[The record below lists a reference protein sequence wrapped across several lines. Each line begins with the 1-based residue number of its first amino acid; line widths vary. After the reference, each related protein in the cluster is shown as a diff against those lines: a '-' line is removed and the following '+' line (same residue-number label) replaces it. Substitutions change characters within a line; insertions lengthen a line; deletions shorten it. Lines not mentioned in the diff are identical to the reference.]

1 MDKEGRPS
9 SASASSSFFSV
20 SKISN
25 SSSKATATPPA
36 DGRRRRRWSTARR
49 VQLAVQSSL
58 RSPQVNFDGA
68 TADSAAAAAIFSAN
82 TTAAAGDCSEPNTAA
97 ITRSTTENID
107 EALRSLYDNE
117 NQRPQKPQQQDGM
130 TQLSEHGSSHSH
142 KSAVSASYLPS
153 PNADW
158 LLDYGTLRNHAADR
172 QETARLWEELHA
184 NPVVELERH
193 LREREEQRARE
204 RRLEQELEGWD
215 AFPGDAAPVEVRL
228 ETTTTTTT
236 TCKVQEE
243 IEDKNM
249 EDDFGDFQTASAVE
263 EEEEE
268 QDTVGYRR
276 ANSDDS
282 NNDDAADPHHTPID
296 RSEIDVADP
305 SMLTPPPQEPTGVS
319 SQEDLNET
327 RDLVRHA
334 DQLLRRWNPTS
345 GDDVNDDGLGEDYQ
359 YGDGGGDHGIS
370 PASIDTPDLLRTSE
384 EMLLQCQKQQ
394 PQPMLLT
401 SGFAVGDDDYASF
414 TEEKK
419 TDPLLGSPSTATI
432 RMPRD
437 FSSSPSRPGE
447 ESESSSSSGSSH
459 HKRHSLLRRH
469 CRRLSEP
476 SPNSTPPTD
485 AAAAASHHNRRPSAP
500 STFCFVVEDHP
511 LWLRLPLEDLSTLEA
526 RFTRRRQQQYEW
538 ERRCP
543 PLSPTTTDAMEEE
556 AATTKRDLDLLP
568 GYFFTA
574 PDLDD
579 TVSLL
584 ESLPWHYVLP
594 ITGRGPPSTATSG
607 KRRQNGNGCKDDFD
621 PTEYLALWD
630 DHTTTRLCELDSAM
644 EQIQGDLLKQIQPHQ
659 PGLQRANDLIHEW
672 EKNLRLAFMYYGRAR
687 ESTEKA
693 MGQQADATGLAGHS
707 VLLQTWQHREEYAAL
722 NCVLE
727 ELDGIW
733 TREKDLLHRIDCF
746 DIEHANALNE
756 YYAVMASARE
766 LEAAIS
772 SERFTSLQCLE
783 DMRARLSKIGERFWE
798 RLLSLARS
806 LVARCCRRKD
816 DFDWT
821 EYERLV
827 QAVLDL
833 HTKASADKSIEEDLS
848 SSWTHNLLAALTYEA
863 DRALTMALLE
873 PTDVEDSDFEQELRE
888 LATEVDRHWGDSA
901 KLRTLTHNLVTIR
914 FVFESKRNYLPKVI
928 HRLCNLLAKVLHV
941 HFLFRQWHREPFGD
955 YRWRQKAPDRH
966 EHAPMNERGANQ
978 GDLLS
983 ILSGL
988 DASVQTFWDHAEG
1001 VVVLCLD
1008 EYLHFAPKRSLFK
1021 RAGKAMD
1028 DSCWQAD
1035 LDSLHQVFVLTD
1047 RFIPSLKDSFLG
1059 DEKVDASQLVSLR
1072 DGSHGLICEKLSDI
1086 FRRHLRSLHVE
1097 AMNTI
1102 GRRLANE
1109 TWVLGS
1115 FSKQSAPERSDDRH
1129 SPTVESILLEAITT
1143 CIGSL
1148 AVVDT
1153 SSRFAETENPFGC
1166 RGADA
1171 SATSIRETTT
1181 MHRLQECGITLSDSP
1196 LYKTL
1201 GILISDSGSGVLQR
1215 LAPETVTNELVVW
1228 FARLL
1233 TVMYQLPLIV
1243 EDVSAVFANLCD
1255 LYLTT
1260 VLRLCSGS
1268 GKSERLLL
1276 GAVDPT
1282 PLLVAQRGN
1291 APPPVSDE
1299 NVAGAPIFGSFRAA
1313 KRRTSGAVVPARQR
1327 PVLPKY
1333 LEAEI
1338 CAPLPRD
1345 HPQVAKLK
1353 AYILQAQD
1361 SLLDVVSL
1369 DMVDNWLEDPD
1380 LDSPEEQGCEVAR
1393 ILEKREAAIWSCLVV
1408 VALVDAS
1415 CTITSTILREA
1426 FRSSSDSKLDVA
1438 IAPLQAYC
1446 RTVLDVTPT
1455 LATVAR
1461 QIACNRAVAGA
1472 DVVKEIIKVGPG
1484 WKECKLHEFCN
1495 DYVEDLCERCSLT
1508 WGYLAVSAKLP
1519 PAAMKITWEHIVS
1532 TAYMSLLDG
1541 FSRVPFCSTEGRAL
1555 MALDL
1560 ASLASGLSPASVAER
1575 LESVVLANKPP
1586 SVNPD
1591 CNMRYVD
1598 TYIKVFYYPKDDVMD
1613 WIAEHHKSYKLNH
1626 ALALAIASATGNPEQ
1641 SPERTLVDLVED
1653 VKSLYSDDANEE
1665 ADRGEL

>member
-1 MDKEGRPS
+1 M
-9 SASASSSFFSV
+9 
-20 SKISN
+20 
-25 SSSKATATPPA
+25 
-36 DGRRRRRWSTARR
+36 
-49 VQLAVQSSL
+49 
-58 RSPQVNFDGA
+58 
-68 TADSAAAAAIFSAN
+68 
-82 TTAAAGDCSEPNTAA
+82 
-97 ITRSTTENID
+97 
-107 EALRSLYDNE
+107 
-117 NQRPQKPQQQDGM
+117 
-130 TQLSEHGSSHSH
+130 
-142 KSAVSASYLPS
+142 
-153 PNADW
+153 
-158 LLDYGTLRNHAADR
+158 LDYGTLRNHAADR

-184 NPVVELERH
+184 NPVVELECY
-193 LREREEQRARE
+193 LREWEAQRARE
-204 RRLEQELEGWD
+204 RRHEQDIGRLGRLSRRCGSG
-215 AFPGDAAPVEVRL
+215 GDSIGNSNNR
-228 ETTTTTTT
+228 TTT
-236 TCKVQEE
+236 TCIAPEE
-243 IEDKNM
+243 NEDKNI
-249 EDDFGDFQTASAVE
+249 EDDFGDFQTASAVKE

-268 QDTVGYRR
+268 DTVEYRR

-282 NNDDAADPHHTPID
+282 NNDDAADPHHTSID
-296 RSEIDVADP
+296 GSEIDVADP

-319 SQEDLNET
+319 SQEDLDET

-334 DQLLRRWNPTS
+334 DHLLRRWNPTS
-345 GDDVNDDGLGEDYQ
+345 GDDVDDGLDEDYQ
-359 YGDGGGDHGIS
+359 YGGGGGCDHGIS

-384 EMLLQCQKQQ
+384 EMLLQCEKQQ
-394 PQPMLLT
+394 SQPMLLT
-401 SGFAVGDDDYASF
+401 SDFAAAAADDDDYASF

-447 ESESSSSSGSSH
+447 ESDSSRSSSSH
-459 HKRHSLLRRH
+459 HKRHSSPRH

-476 SPNSTPPTD
+476 SPNSTPP
-485 AAAAASHHNRRPSAP
+485 AAAAVPAAASHHNRRSSAP
-500 STFCFVVEDHP
+500 SSFCFVVEDDP

-543 PLSPTTTDAMEEE
+543 PPLSPTTTTDAIEEE
-556 AATTKRDLDLLP
+556 KVATTRRDLDLLP

-594 ITGRGPPSTATSG
+594 VTGRGPPSTATSG
-607 KRRQNGNGCKDDFD
+607 KTRLNSNSYKDDFD

-693 MGQQADATGLAGHS
+693 TGQQADATGLAGHN

-746 DIEHANALNE
+746 DIEHADALNE
-756 YYAVMASARE
+756 YHAVMASAKE
-766 LEAAIS
+766 VEAAIS

-783 DMRARLSKIGERFWE
+783 DMRARLSKIGERFWG

-833 HTKASADKSIEEDLS
+833 HTKATADKSIEEDLP
-848 SSWTHNLLAALTYEA
+848 SSWTQNLLAALTYEA

-914 FVFESKRNYLPKVI
+914 FVFESKRNYLPKVV

-941 HFLFRQWHREPFGD
+941 HFLFRQWHREPFD
-955 YRWRQKAPDRH
+955 DCRWRRKAPDGH

-1021 RAGKAMD
+1021 RSGKAMD

-1035 LDSLHQVFVLTD
+1035 LDSLHQVLILTD

-1059 DEKVDASQLVSLR
+1059 DEKVNASQLVSLR
-1072 DGSHGLICEKLSDI
+1072 NGSHSLICEKLSDI

-1109 TWVLGS
+1109 SWVLGS

-1129 SPTVESILLEAITT
+1129 SPTVENILLEAITT
-1143 CIGSL
+1143 CMSSL

-1166 RGADA
+1166 RGADP
-1171 SATSIRETTT
+1171 SATSIRETTI
-1181 MHRLQECGITLSDSP
+1181 MQRLQECDSTLSDSP

-1201 GILISDSGSGVLQR
+1201 GTLISDTSNGVNQR
-1215 LAPETVTNELVVW
+1215 LAPETVSDELIVW

-1282 PLLVAQRGN
+1282 PLVPLVVAQRGN

-1299 NVAGAPIFGSFRAA
+1299 NVAGAPIFGSFRTA

-1327 PVLPKY
+1327 PALPKY

-1338 CAPLPRD
+1338 CAPVPRD

-1353 AYILQAQD
+1353 AYILRAQD

-1369 DMVDNWLEDPD
+1369 DMVDIWLEDPD

-1408 VALVDAS
+1408 AALVDAS
-1415 CTITSTILREA
+1415 CTITRTILREA
-1426 FRSSSDSKLDVA
+1426 FRFSSDIKFDVE
-1438 IAPLQAYC
+1438 IAPLKAYC

-1455 LATVAR
+1455 LAKVAR

-1484 WKECKLHEFCN
+1484 WEECKLHEFCN

-1598 TYIKVFYYPKDDVMD
+1598 TYIKVFYYPKGDVMD

-1641 SPERTLVDLVED
+1641 SPERTLADLVED
-1653 VKSLYSDDANEE
+1653 VKSLYSDDADEE